1 MGLAIDTFVD
11 LSSRAKS
18 DYEVAGVDIVATEKA
33 IGPAIVQ
40 ISNEEDDVALR
51 SELPS
56 THPRTSLM
64 RVFLCDLEVFQI
76 GCFIFAGDKL
86 FY

>member
-1 MGLAIDTFVD
+1 MGLAIDTFVA

-18 DYEVAGVDIVATEKA
+18 DYVVAGFDIVATEKA

-51 SELPS
+51 LELAS
-56 THPRTSLM
+56 TPPTD
-64 RVFLCDLEVFQI
+64 VCDKGFPGRLKEVF
-76 GCFIFAGDKL
+76 
-86 FY
+86 

>member
-18 DYEVAGVDIVATEKA
+18 DYLVAGFDIVAIEKA

-40 ISNEEDDVALR
+40 SSIEKNNVALR
-51 SELPS
+51 SELAS
-56 THPRTSLM
+56 TPPM
-64 RVFLCDLEVFQI
+64 DVCDEGFPVRLKVAF
-76 GCFIFAGDKL
+76 
-86 FY
+86 